1 MVELSSAILHNYIQF
16 INKTFIDIL
25 VNLNKSV
32 HQNSSVQVVCIELRS
47 RSGILRVAAVNKLTM
62 GLPLRQPTTENK
74 TKNNSIRAR

>member
-1 MVELSSAILHNYIQF
+1 M
-16 INKTFIDIL
+16 L